1 MTNVLQALFICVG
14 IIASL
19 TLQAEQNG
27 IIFGGCSG
35 WFRLGRWRSLASGG
49 LNKHRFNPFRWAVRI
64 LSYPVI
70 ASLTLQ
76 AEQNGIYRWT
86 DNNGVTQYS
95 DRPPEGVESVF
106 VKTSTKP

>member
-14 IIASL
+14 I
-19 TLQAEQNG
+19 
-27 IIFGGCSG
+27 
-35 WFRLGRWRSLASGG
+35 
-49 LNKHRFNPFRWAVRI
+49 
-64 LSYPVI
+64 I

-95 DRPPEGVESVF
+95 DRPP
-106 VKTSTKP
+106 